1 MRARSVFITGTNTG
15 AGKTILT
22 ALLLHHLRES
32 GVDALALKP
41 VCTGP
46 RDDVRLLQSLQPGSV
61 RMDLMNPFYYKTP
74 ATPAVAARRSGRKVE
89 VKALKAAVSLAEKE
103 CDQLLVEGA
112 GGVLVPLNE
121 RGQTWADF
129 LKATKMP
136 VLVAARNELGIL
148 NHTLLTVE
156 YLQSIGAEVLGVCL
170 QNPINGANM
179 DSSQRTNF
187 EVLRDYL
194 SKLPVFSIPFL
205 GENVGK
211 TELIKQGQK
220 KTKKT
225 LAEILELV

>member
-1 MRARSVFITGTNTG
+1 MRARSFFITGTNTS

-32 GVDALALKP
+32 GVDALAMKP

-46 RDDVRLLQSLQPGSV
+46 RDDVRLLQSLQPGGV

-89 VKALKAAVSLAEKE
+89 VKALKAAVSLVEKE

-121 RGQTWADF
+121 RGQTWGDF
-129 LKATKMP
+129 LKVTKMP
-136 VLVAARNELGIL
+136 VFVSALNELGVL

-170 QNPINGANM
+170 QNSVNDARS

-187 EVLRDYL
+187 EVLRNCL
-194 SKLPVFSIPFL
+194 GKTPVFNVPFL
-205 GENVGK
+205 GENAGK
-211 TELIKQGQK
+211 TELIKQGGK
-220 KTKKT
+220 KIKKT
-225 LAEILELV
+225 LAEISDLV

>member
-32 GVDALALKP
+32 RVDALAMKP

-46 RDDVRLLQSLQPGSV
+46 RDDVRLLQSLQAGRV

-74 ATPAVAARRSGRKVE
+74 ATPAVAARSSGRKVD

-121 RGQTWADF
+121 RYQTWADF

-136 VLVAARNELGIL
+136 VLVSARNELGIL

-156 YLQSIGAEVLGVCL
+156 YLQSIGAEVLGVCV
-170 QNPINGANM
+170 QNPINGAGM
-179 DSSQRTNF
+179 SSSQRTNF
-187 EVLRDYL
+187 EVLQGFL

-205 GENVGK
+205 GENAGK
-211 TELIKQGQK
+211 IGVIKQGQK
-220 KTKKT
+220 KIKKT

>member
-32 GVDALALKP
+32 GVEALALKP

-46 RDDVRLLQSLQPGSV
+46 RDDVRLLQSLQPDRV

-74 ATPAVAARRSGRKVE
+74 ATPVVAARRCGRKVE

-136 VLVAARNELGIL
+136 VLVAARNELGVL

-170 QNPINGANM
+170 QNPINGAKMNI
-179 DSSQRTNF
+179 SQRTNF
-187 EVLRDYL
+187 KVLQDYL

-205 GENVGK
+205 GKNAGK

>member
-46 RDDVRLLQSLQPGSV
+46 RDDVRLLQSLQPGRV

-89 VKALKAAVSLAEKE
+89 VKALKAAVSLVEKE

-121 RGQTWADF
+121 RGQTWSDF

-148 NHTLLTVE
+148 NHTL
-156 YLQSIGAEVLGVCL
+156 
-170 QNPINGANM
+170 
-179 DSSQRTNF
+179 
-187 EVLRDYL
+187 
-194 SKLPVFSIPFL
+194 
-205 GENVGK
+205 
-211 TELIKQGQK
+211 
-220 KTKKT
+220 
-225 LAEILELV
+225 

>member
-46 RDDVRLLQSLQPGSV
+46 RDDVRLLQSLQPDRV

-74 ATPAVAARRSGRKVE
+74 ATPVVAARRCGRKVE

-136 VLVAARNELGIL
+136 VLVAARNELGVL

-170 QNPINGANM
+170 QNPTNGAGM
-179 DSSQRTNF
+179 DFSQRTNF
-187 EVLRDYL
+187 KILLDYL

-205 GENVGK
+205 GKNAGK

>member
-32 GVDALALKP
+32 GVEALAMKP

-46 RDDVRLLQSLQPGSV
+46 RDDVRLLQSLQPGGV

-89 VKALKAAVSLAEKE
+89 VKALKAAVSLVEKE

-121 RGQTWADF
+121 RGKTWGDF
-129 LKATKMP
+129 LKVAKMP
-136 VLVAARNELGIL
+136 VFVSALNELGVL

-170 QNPINGANM
+170 QNSVNDAGMN
-179 DSSQRTNF
+179 SSQRTNF
-187 EVLRDYL
+187 EILRNFL
-194 SKLPVFSIPFL
+194 GKTPVFNIPFL
-205 GENVGK
+205 GENAGK
-211 TELIKQGQK
+211 TELIKQGGK
-220 KTKKT
+220 KIKKT
-225 LAEILELV
+225 LAEISDLV